1 MHHEGAAVSG
11 LGLGQGPP
19 ILLKKEA
26 MQREKGQESKGPG
39 NMKAQRFRV

>member
-1 MHHEGAAVSG
+1 MGFWG
-11 LGLGQGPP
+11 LGFRVGARPP
-19 ILLKKEA
+19 LLLKKEA